1 MGGVGSGV
9 MTMKITP
16 TRWLALALV
25 GTAAVASACA
35 RSEAERT
42 EAGSLDAAGLTTNSI
57 VIATTPGVHVTSTDG
72 RSIRKAMAYRLTPA
86 NFAAFMRAAEGLAT
100 LERGDSAVRAYLTA
114 TVSDAGPIDAE
125 AGRTWLEANQKV
137 RDAIAASGLSV
148 QDYYVASIAVA
159 TAERFLNHPKTT
171 PLTPALAR
179 NAQLLQ
185 SHGSDL
191 ARLHQLRRGR

>member
-16 TRWLALALV
+16 TWLLALALV
-25 GTAAVASACA
+25 ATAAVACA

-57 VIATTPGVHVTSTDG
+57 VIATAPGVHVTSTDG

-86 NFAAFMRAAEGLAT
+86 NLAAFMRAAEGLAT

-191 ARLHQLRRGR
+191 ARLHQLQRGR